1 MSFSV
6 DRRAITK
13 AVLLIAAMSLAAQE
27 SLAADLSIKGTA
39 TYRERIALPDNA
51 ALTVRL
57 LDVTNTS
64 GAPTSVGETVVSP
77 AGQVPIA
84 FEFTVAETVVAS
96 DHRYALHASIAVD
109 GKVIFATAEPRP
121 YELSASEPADLLMV
135 RQPDET
141 STLPAEIVGVEWM
154 LEEMDGKAMDREL
167 VSSLMLNEKGTAG
180 GKGGCNRFFATITAS
195 GDALTFSEIGSTFM
209 ACGNAAMERERAYFD
224 ALARVASYRLDAG
237 KLILSDEAGKN
248 LLIFGLSA

>member
-27 SLAADLSIKGTA
+27 SIAADLSVAGTA

-57 LDVTNTS
+57 LDVTNTG

-84 FEFTVAETVVAS
+84 FEFVVAENVAAA

-109 GKVIFATAEPRP
+109 GKVLFASAEPMP
-121 YELSASEPADLLMV
+121 YELPSPGPVELLMV
-135 RQPDET
+135 RQPDQS
-141 STLPAEIVGVEWM
+141 STLPADIVGVEWM
-154 LEEMDGKAMDREL
+154 LEEMDGKAVDHET
-167 VSSLMLNEKGTAG
+167 VSSLMLNERGTAG

-209 ACGNAAMERERAYFD
+209 ACGDAAMERERAYFD
-224 ALARVASYRLDAG
+224 ALGRVATYRLDSG
-237 KLILSDEAGKN
+237 KLILSDEAGKI